1 MKTLDD
7 YLGTCKADVF
17 GDRVIER
24 FKNFRAEI
32 EGNGVMSIV
41 KRNYRQY
48 HNESAEEPSGQEET
62 FSIQGDNGEI
72 LSVRINE
79 SRNLVTNAL
88 NLTYAKPIGLRG
100 IATSSDPE
108 ALEAAQITDAT
119 LTEDFKASGGG
130 KVMREN
136 GEMAL
141 VCTTGFADPEW
152 DLFAGEAY
160 VPDVEQSMSYA
171 GAPKLSSR
179 WVDEVAFDLTK
190 RRWEDVEQAIIMQ
203 RANRYLLASQIPDMA
218 EKILSVPSIG
228 DSDFASTRYED
239 KTSDDIVVF
248 RYQHRNGNS
257 RFLPAGRYGLVLE
270 DGTVLRDNDS
280 PYSIIDGGRLGIVP
294 ITAAGGMGSVYGYP
308 IMNDLSPLQQWL
320 NLVSTMIATLIAG
333 YGAPNISGP
342 SLMQMDIQ
350 QMVGGGRY
358 FGMKGGGQEVKSLN
372 LLPDLKPLFELV
384 QVISSFGE
392 KLSGMN
398 SVVRGGA
405 ERDMSGKAVALW
417 KSMAVQFMSS
427 FMQSNIEQHEAVGTY
442 MIQLRER
449 FATGEQTA
457 AIVGDDNIQQ
467 TKKYNAAET
476 FKHIAKVRA
485 EAVDPAAMTFEGR
498 EERANFLLQQGAFK
512 NKQEYLMFLKTG
524 RDEPLY
530 KSELSQLNLI
540 HRENA
545 MLMKGLDPNVM
556 EDDEHELHDAE
567 HAVQVAEPGTRNNP
581 DVMKVNLEHRA
592 KHKLFLLGVTP
603 LQGID
608 PMTQQPYP
616 SAIEQFAQAKAQ
628 QAEEE
633 AIAAKQSSMTG
644 PPQEGEPS
652 QTEAP
657 APEGPPQG
665 GPPPQ
670 QGPPAMTV
678 QDKMQQT
685 AMAVPE

>member
-1 MKTLDD
+1 MKSLED
-7 YLGTCKADVF
+7 YLGTCGADVF
-17 GDRVIER
+17 GDRVVER
-24 FKNFRAEI
+24 FKKFRAELVT
-32 EGNGVMSIV
+32 NGIQDVV
-41 KRNYRQY
+41 TRNFRQY
-48 HNESAEEPSGQEET
+48 HNQSAEGGDGIDPFT
-62 FSIQGDNGEI
+62 IMGDNGEV

-79 SRNLVTNAL
+79 CRNLVTNAL
-88 NLTYAKPIGLRG
+88 NLTYAKPVGLR
-100 IATSSDPE
+100 AVAKNSSPE
-108 ALEAAQITDAT
+108 ALEAAQIADST
-119 LTEDFKASGGG
+119 LTEDFKAAGGG
-130 KVMREN
+130 RIMREC

-141 VCTTGFADPEW
+141 VCTTGFADFEW

-160 VPDVEQSMSYA
+160 VPDAEQSMSYT
-171 GAPKLSSR
+171 GAPKMSSR
-179 WVDEVAFDLTK
+179 WLDEVAFDLTK
-190 RRWEDVEQAIIMQ
+190 KRWEDVEQAVVMQ
-203 RANRYLLASQIPDMA
+203 RANRYLLASQIGDKA
-218 EKILSVPSIG
+218 DKILAVPSIT
-228 DSDFASTRYED
+228 DSEFASTRYTDED
-239 KTSDDIVVF
+239 SDDVIVL

-270 DGTVLRDNDS
+270 DGTVLRDGDS

-308 IMNDLSPLQQWL
+308 IMNDLSPLQQWQ
-320 NLVSTMIATLIAG
+320 NLVCTMIATLISG
-333 YGAPNISGP
+333 YGAPNIAGP

-358 FGMKGGGQEVKSLN
+358 FGMKSPGDVKSLS
-372 LLPDLKPLFELV
+372 LLPDMKPLFELV

-427 FMQSNIEQHEAVGTY
+427 FMQSNIEQQEAGGSY

-457 AIVGDDNIQQ
+457 AMVGDDNVQQ
-467 TKKYNAAET
+467 TIKYSAADT

-512 NKQEYLMFLKTG
+512 NKKEYLMFLKTG

-530 KSELSQLNLI
+530 KSELAQLNLV
-540 HRENA
+540 HRENQK
-545 MLMKGLDPNVM
+545 LMRGENPIVL
-556 EDDEHELHDAE
+556 EDDDHEMHDAE
-567 HAVQVAEPGTRNNP
+567 HSVLTAEPDTRENP
-581 DVMKVNLEHRA
+581 QVMEIVSDHRA
-592 KHKLFLLGVTP
+592 KHKLFMMGITP
-603 LQGID
+603 MQGFD
-608 PMTQQPYP
+608 PQTGEPYP
-616 SAIEQFAQAKAQ
+616 SAVEQFAQAKAQ
-628 QAEEE
+628 QAQAE
-633 AIAAKQSSMTG
+633 AQQQSMTV
-644 PPQEGEPS
+644 PPQEGAPS

-657 APEGPPQG
+657 APSGPA
-665 GPPPQ
+665 PQ
-670 QGPPAMTV
+670 QQPAMTV

-685 AMAVPE
+685 AMGPV